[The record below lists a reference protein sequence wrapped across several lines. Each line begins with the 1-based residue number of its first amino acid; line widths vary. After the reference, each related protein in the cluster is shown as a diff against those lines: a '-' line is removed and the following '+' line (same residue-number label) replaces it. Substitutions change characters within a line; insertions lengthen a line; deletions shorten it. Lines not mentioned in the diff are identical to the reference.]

1 MLFLGIRKLHRL
13 KLPPP
18 KTVEARNYE
27 NDDPELFRADLN
39 RIQWDIIELESGS
52 DNAWNSFKDLF
63 MTSVDCNA
71 PVVNR
76 RVHGRTLLWVT
87 PSTEDFMKKCD
98 SHHKKAI
105 KTNRELH

>member
-1 MLFLGIRKLHRL
+1 
-13 KLPPP
+13 
-18 KTVEARNYE
+18 
-27 NDDPELFRADLN
+27 
-39 RIQWDIIELESGS
+39 
-52 DNAWNSFKDLF
+52 
-63 MTSVDCNA
+63 MTTVDCNA